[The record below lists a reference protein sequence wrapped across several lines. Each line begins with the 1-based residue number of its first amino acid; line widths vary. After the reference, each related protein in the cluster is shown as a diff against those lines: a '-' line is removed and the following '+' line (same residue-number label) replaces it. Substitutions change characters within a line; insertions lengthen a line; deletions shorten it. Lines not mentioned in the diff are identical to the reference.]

1 MRNRSTWSSA
11 TSGVLVVLI
20 AFAAGCLAGHRVR
33 RESVLLWVARV
44 AQLVPGAYTY
54 DRGDNVPAPDDLRP
68 LSTFWEARK
77 ELLKRFYRPIKDE
90 SKLTYGAIRGMLA
103 ACDDPYTRLM
113 EPEEFTA
120 FQEENEG
127 NFEGIGAELD
137 VRERELENGKKEQ
150 DVIIKSV
157 IEDGPAEKRGLRAND
172 VIIGV
177 DDKPVKGLR
186 LDEVVDRIRGKG
198 GTTVT
203 LLVMRE
209 GEKEPLKIPIVRDRI
224 EFPAVEY
231 EMKEG
236 SIAHIWLRQFTR
248 PAAAKM
254 RSALQELLKKGAK
267 GIVLDL
273 SGNGGGLLDT
283 AVEIESLFLDGG
295 PAAYILERGKEQPEM
310 LEAARGALVP
320 QSIPMVCLTNGGS
333 ASASEILAGALQD
346 RKRATLVGQNTFGKS
361 KVQTIVQ
368 LGDNSAM
375 LVTTALWLTP
385 AKRDIGLE
393 QANGKPGVV
402 PDVPF
407 EQWTP
412 ESELTAGQ
420 WHDQQVAK
428 AIEVLKKKMAE
439 AADNHATRPGRGP
452 GG

>member
-1 MRNRSTWSSA
+1 VA
-11 TSGVLVVLI
+11 LI
-20 AFAAGCLAGHRVR
+20 AFGAGCMAGQRIR
-33 RESVLLWVARV
+33 RESVLRWVAQV

-113 EPEEFTA
+113 EPEEFAA

-137 VRERELENGKKEQ
+137 VRERQLDNGKKEQ

-157 IEDGPAEKRGLRAND
+157 IEDGPAEKRGLRPND

-203 LLVMRE
+203 LIIMRE
-209 GEKEPLKIPIVRDRI
+209 GEKDPLKIPIVRDRI
-224 EFPAVEY
+224 VFPVVEY
-231 EMKEG
+231 EMREG
-236 SIAHIWLRQFTR
+236 TIAYVWLRQFTR

-254 RSALQELLKKGAK
+254 RAALQELLKKGAK

-273 SGNGGGLLDT
+273 SSNGGGLLDT
-283 AVEIESLFLDGG
+283 AVEIESLFFDGG

-310 LEAARGALVP
+310 LEAAVGGLVP
-320 QSIPMVCLTNGGS
+320 ASIPMVCLTNGGS

-402 PDVPF
+402 PDVPLD
-407 EQWTP
+407 EWTP
-412 ESELTAGQ
+412 ESKFTGGQ

-439 AADNHATRPGRGP
+439 TADGHATRPSRGP
-452 GG
+452 GA